1 MKHCFF
7 ICWLLVGYLKTV
19 AQPNGFISI
28 RQQQMEYQGK
38 PYRFIGANYWY
49 GALLYAQPGG
59 AKRLQAELDFLQ
71 SKGVNNLRILAA
83 VEGSGIIHGKTR
95 VEPALQNSPDQF
107 NEAFLVGLDYLL
119 QQLQQRKMHAVLYLS
134 NNWEWSGGFLQ
145 YLNWNGRL
153 PDSVLAR
160 QLNWDAYRDYV
171 SGFYSC
177 NSCIQQYAKQ
187 LSTII
192 NRTNSFTHRR
202 YVDDPAIMA
211 WEIANEPR
219 PMRPAAIA
227 AYTTWIS
234 NMSAAIRM
242 FDPHHLIT
250 IGSEGDMGSETM
262 DVFEAI
268 HRLPN
273 IDYATIHIWPKN
285 WSWFQ
290 DTAIVAGFPAVLEKT
305 AGYIQRHEAAA
316 RRIGKPLVI
325 EEFGLPRDAHAFTVT
340 SSTTMRN
347 RYYAFI
353 FDQWWQSI
361 RQSGPIAGVNFW
373 SFAGSGRPT
382 GKQLFWQQGN
392 DWIGDP
398 PVEEQG
404 LNSVFDSDTDTWL
417 LIELYT
423 KKLKQ

>member
-1 MKHCFF
+1 
-7 ICWLLVGYLKTV
+7 
-19 AQPNGFISI
+19 
-28 RQQQMEYQGK
+28 MEYQGK

-71 SKGVNNLRILAA
+71 SKGVNNLRVLAA
-83 VEGSGIIHGKTR
+83 VEGSGSIHGKTR
-95 VEPALQNSPDQF
+95 VEPALQSRPDQF

-160 QLNWDAYRDYV
+160 PISWDAYRDYV

-177 NSCIQQYAKQ
+177 NPCIQQYAKQ

-192 NRTNSFTHRR
+192 NRNNSFTHKR

-250 IGSEGDMGSETM
+250 IGSEGEMGSETM
-262 DVFEAI
+262 EVFEAI
-268 HRLPN
+268 HQLPN

-290 DTAIVAGFPAVLEKT
+290 DTAIAAGFPVVLEKT
-305 AGYIQRHEAAA
+305 TDYIQRHEAAA

-325 EEFGLPRDAHAFTVT
+325 EEFGLPRDAHSFAVT
-340 SSTTMRN
+340 SSTVMRN

-353 FDQWWQSI
+353 FDRFWQSI
-361 RQSGPIAGVNFW
+361 RQSGVIAGVNFW
-373 SFAGSGRPT
+373 SFAGSGRPS
-382 GKQLFWQQGN
+382 GKQLFWQRGN

-404 LNSVFDSDTDTWL
+404 LNSVFDTDADTWQ
-417 LIELYT
+417 LIESYNN
-423 KKLKQ
+423 KLKK